1 LAADLLNLDYQLV
14 DKPIEASDQ
23 QLDQLAA
30 SAPIQRARELYIIG
44 DELAAR
50 REWHHAIS
58 SMSDEQ
64 ISIAGKRAES
74 WGWHRDGIQA
84 MIQVRHWDDI
94 QLRVP
99 LAYQEHVDIAA
110 RATAISP
117 HLVFAIARQESAF
130 IADARSSAGALG
142 LMQLM
147 PATAQQTATR
157 AGMRVTNHDL
167 LQPETNI
174 TLGSR
179 YLSQLL
185 NEFNGNRI
193 LAAAAY
199 NAGPTRV
206 RQWLSKDTQNSLPF
220 DIWIETIPFGET
232 RGYVQNVLAYSVIYG
247 YRLGD
252 VKPFITEGE
261 AGTSL

>member
-1 LAADLLNLDYQLV
+1 
-14 DKPIEASDQ
+14 
-23 QLDQLAA
+23 
-30 SAPIQRARELYIIG
+30 
-44 DELAAR
+44 
-50 REWHHAIS
+50 
-58 SMSDEQ
+58 
-64 ISIAGKRAES
+64 
-74 WGWHRDGIQA
+74 
-84 MIQVRHWDDI
+84 
-94 QLRVP
+94 
-99 LAYQEHVDIAA
+99 
-110 RATAISP
+110 
-117 HLVFAIARQESAF
+117 
-130 IADARSSAGALG
+130 
-142 LMQLM
+142 
-147 PATAQQTATR
+147 
-157 AGMRVTNHDL
+157 MRVTNHDL